1 MHSLLVLITQE
12 LASIRQQLG
21 PESELLL
28 QGVSYK
34 QESGIDIL
42 GPIETLAIVKYRSP
56 KTSPVATPIL
66 IQVDKRHPVV

>member
-42 GPIETLAIVKYRSP
+42 VRL
-56 KTSPVATPIL
+56 PIL
-66 IQVDKRHPVV
+66 SAHTVEVDRTKFQKTVENVLYRACF

>member
-28 QGVSYK
+28 QGVSYNL
-34 QESGIDIL
+34 EYGGLLGIYLFIL
-42 GPIETLAIVKYRSP
+42 TTTTTIYLWP
-56 KTSPVATPIL
+56 
-66 IQVDKRHPVV
+66 